1 MKKIV
6 SIISIF
12 AIMMSLC
19 VTSFANDLAEDEEI
33 RGDFIYEKGTNNIL
47 AYVGTSDICEIPENS
62 NLLGLNH
69 IKQTHTAIKKLIINK
84 NVNFSILNSSSSLEE
99 IDFKDGITEIP
110 DGIMQECDSLNKIV
124 FPSTLKKI
132 GNNSFS
138 KCPKIENVDLPN
150 NLEYIGEYVFSG
162 LNSLT
167 GDILIPDTVTHMGYK
182 AFSDCGD
189 LDKVHLSNN
198 LTYTPENKNQE
209 TACWFDGT
217 NIKEINIP
225 DKMLDKVSCYF
236 DGDNITFNSDMTV
249 NIYNMV
255 RGSAWCEDKYLKGK
269 TNKTIGND
277 KDFVIVENTLLR
289 YTGNDK
295 NPKVPEGVKSITQD
309 GFSFCDIDTVT
320 LPQSLEKIEKRAFTC
335 TTLKEITIPKN
346 VDTIESW
353 AFYMCPYMEKVTFE
367 GAPKNIEEYPLD
379 GYYINYDHKENVI
392 FKDQNIKLPE
402 NFYSNADEY
411 VLDGFYVLFK
421 EHTGIDLPKVNK
433 KDESVSTAKET
444 LKPTSSVTPTQE
456 PTVTVKP
463 SETTS
468 PIVETSAPTAKPK
481 KLTVETGNAVT
492 VKVDSTDVVFPD
504 AQPFVDENGRTQVP
518 IRAVSEMLDCKV
530 DWDDT
535 SKTATI
541 TKENGDVVKVT
552 LGSDVLTV
560 NNKSS
565 QMDTTAIIK
574 DDRTFIPVRFVA
586 EALGLEVEWLE

>member
-12 AIMMSLC
+12 AIIMSLC

-47 AYVGTSDICEIPENS
+47 AYVGRSDICEIPENS

-138 KCPKIENVDLPN
+138 KCPKIENIDLPN

-167 GDILIPDTVTHMGYK
+167 GDILIPNTVTHMGYK

-392 FKDQNIKLPE
+392 FKDPNIKLPE
-402 NFYSNADEY
+402 NFYSNSDEY

-456 PTVTVKP
+456 PTATVKP

-468 PIVETSAPTAKPK
+468 PIVETSAPTAKLK

>member
-12 AIMMSLC
+12 AIIMSLC

-392 FKDQNIKLPE
+392 FKDPNIKLPE

-586 EALGLEVEWLE
+586 EALGWEVEWLE

>member
-138 KCPKIENVDLPN
+138 KCPKIENIDLPN

-167 GDILIPDTVTHMGYK
+167 GDILIPNTVTHMGYK

-198 LTYTPENKNQE
+198 LTYTHENKNQE

-236 DGDNITFNSDMTV
+236 DGDNVTFNSDMTV

-392 FKDQNIKLPE
+392 FKDPNIKLPE
-402 NFYSNADEY
+402 NFYSNSDEY

-456 PTVTVKP
+456 PTATVKP
-463 SETTS
+463 SETT
-468 PIVETSAPTAKPK
+468 APTAKPK

>member
-6 SIISIF
+6 SIISIL

-392 FKDQNIKLPE
+392 FKEPNIKLPE

-504 AQPFVDENGRTQVP
+504 AQPFVYENGRTQVP

-565 QMDTTAIIK
+565 QMDTIAIIK

>member
-6 SIISIF
+6 SIISIL
-12 AIMMSLC
+12 AIIMSLC

-392 FKDQNIKLPE
+392 FKDPNIKLPE

-541 TKENGDVVKVT
+541 IKENGDVVKVT

>member
-138 KCPKIENVDLPN
+138 KCPKIENIDLPN

-167 GDILIPDTVTHMGYK
+167 GDILIPNTVTHMGYK

-289 YTGNDK
+289 YTGKDK

-392 FKDQNIKLPE
+392 FKDPNIKLPE
-402 NFYSNADEY
+402 NFYSNSDEY

-456 PTVTVKP
+456 PTATVKP
-463 SETTS
+463 SETT
-468 PIVETSAPTAKPK
+468 APAAKPK

>member
-6 SIISIF
+6 SIIRIL
-12 AIMMSLC
+12 AIIMSLC

-392 FKDQNIKLPE
+392 FKDPNIKLPE

>member
-6 SIISIF
+6 SIISIL

-167 GDILIPDTVTHMGYK
+167 GDILIPNTVTHMGYK

-367 GAPKNIEEYPLD
+367 GAPKIIEEYPLD

-392 FKDQNIKLPE
+392 FKEPNIKLPE

-468 PIVETSAPTAKPK
+468 PIVETSAPTAKLK

-565 QMDTTAIIK
+565 QMDTIAIIK

>member
-62 NLLGLNH
+62 NLIGLNH

-138 KCPKIENVDLPN
+138 KCPKIENIDLPN

-162 LNSLT
+162 LNSLK
-167 GDILIPDTVTHMGYK
+167 GDILIPNTVTHMGYK

-289 YTGNDK
+289 YSGNDK

-353 AFYMCPYMEKVTFE
+353 AFYMCPYMEKAE
-367 GAPKNIEEYPLD
+367 NLREY
-379 GYYINYDHKENVI
+379 GKS
-392 FKDQNIKLPE
+392 
-402 NFYSNADEY
+402 NF
-411 VLDGFYVLFK
+411 
-421 EHTGIDLPKVNK
+421 
-433 KDESVSTAKET
+433 
-444 LKPTSSVTPTQE
+444 
-456 PTVTVKP
+456 
-463 SETTS
+463 
-468 PIVETSAPTAKPK
+468 
-481 KLTVETGNAVT
+481 
-492 VKVDSTDVVFPD
+492 
-504 AQPFVDENGRTQVP
+504 
-518 IRAVSEMLDCKV
+518 
-530 DWDDT
+530 
-535 SKTATI
+535 
-541 TKENGDVVKVT
+541 
-552 LGSDVLTV
+552 
-560 NNKSS
+560 
-565 QMDTTAIIK
+565 
-574 DDRTFIPVRFVA
+574 
-586 EALGLEVEWLE
+586 

>member
-138 KCPKIENVDLPN
+138 KCPKIENIDLPN

-198 LTYTPENKNQE
+198 LTYTHENKNQE

-392 FKDQNIKLPE
+392 FKDPNIKLPE

>member
-138 KCPKIENVDLPN
+138 KCPKIENIDLPN

-167 GDILIPDTVTHMGYK
+167 GDILIPNTVTHMGYK

-198 LTYTPENKNQE
+198 LTYTHENKNQE

-402 NFYSNADEY
+402 NFYSNSDEY

-456 PTVTVKP
+456 PTATVKP
-463 SETTS
+463 SETT
-468 PIVETSAPTAKPK
+468 APTAKPK

>member
-62 NLLGLNH
+62 NLIGLNH

-138 KCPKIENVDLPN
+138 KCPKIENIDLPN

-167 GDILIPDTVTHMGYK
+167 GDILIPNTVTHMGYK

-289 YTGNDK
+289 YSGNDK

-392 FKDQNIKLPE
+392 FKDPNIKLPE
-402 NFYSNADEY
+402 NFYSNSDEY

-456 PTVTVKP
+456 PTATVKP

-468 PIVETSAPTAKPK
+468 PIVETSAPTAKLK

-535 SKTATI
+535 SKKATI

-586 EALGLEVEWLE
+586 EALGLEVVWLE

>member
-138 KCPKIENVDLPN
+138 KCPKIENIDLPN

-167 GDILIPDTVTHMGYK
+167 GDILIPNTVTHMGYK

-269 TNKTIGND
+269 TNKTIGKD

-392 FKDQNIKLPE
+392 FKDPNIKLPE
-402 NFYSNADEY
+402 NFYSNSDEY

-456 PTVTVKP
+456 PTATVEP
-463 SETTS
+463 SETT
-468 PIVETSAPTAKPK
+468 APTAKPK

>member
-6 SIISIF
+6 SIISIL
-12 AIMMSLC
+12 AIIMSLC

-138 KCPKIENVDLPN
+138 KCPKIENIDLPN

-167 GDILIPDTVTHMGYK
+167 GDILIPNTVTHMGYK

-198 LTYTPENKNQE
+198 LTYTHENKNQE

-289 YTGNDK
+289 YSGNDK

-392 FKDQNIKLPE
+392 FKDPNIKLPE
-402 NFYSNADEY
+402 NFYSNSDEY

-456 PTVTVKP
+456 PTATVKP

-492 VKVDSTDVVFPD
+492 VKVDSADVVFPD

>member
-12 AIMMSLC
+12 AIIMSLC

-138 KCPKIENVDLPN
+138 KCPKIENIDLPN

-167 GDILIPDTVTHMGYK
+167 GDILIPNTVTHMGYK

-198 LTYTPENKNQE
+198 LTYTTENKNQE

-392 FKDQNIKLPE
+392 FKDPNIKLPE

-518 IRAVSEMLDCKV
+518 IRAVSGMLDCKV

>member
-12 AIMMSLC
+12 AMMMSLC

-138 KCPKIENVDLPN
+138 KCPKIENIDLPN

-198 LTYTPENKNQE
+198 LTYTHENKNQE

-392 FKDQNIKLPE
+392 FKDPNIKLPE

>member
-1 MKKIV
+1 MV
-6 SIISIF
+6 LS
-12 AIMMSLC
+12 
-19 VTSFANDLAEDEEI
+19 
-33 RGDFIYEKGTNNIL
+33 
-47 AYVGTSDICEIPENS
+47 
-62 NLLGLNH
+62 H
-69 IKQTHTAIKKLIINK
+69 
-84 NVNFSILNSSSSLEE
+84 
-99 IDFKDGITEIP
+99 
-110 DGIMQECDSLNKIV
+110 
-124 FPSTLKKI
+124 
-132 GNNSFS
+132 
-138 KCPKIENVDLPN
+138 
-150 NLEYIGEYVFSG
+150 IGEICYSAVY
-162 LNSLT
+162 NSLT
-167 GDILIPDTVTHMGYK
+167 GDILIFLTLLRIWDVYGISLI
-182 AFSDCGD
+182 AAI

-392 FKDQNIKLPE
+392 FKDPNIKLPE

>member
-138 KCPKIENVDLPN
+138 KCPNIDSTDLPI

-167 GDILIPDTVTHMGYK
+167 GDILIPNTVTHMGYK

-236 DGDNITFNSDMTV
+236 DGDNVTFNSDMTV

-277 KDFVIVENTLLR
+277 KDFVIGMESIIASKDATLLAITEHGFGKR
-289 YTGNDK
+289 TELSEYRVQNRGGRGVITYKVTPKTGNIVGIRIANGDEDVMMITDK
-295 NPKVPEGVKSITQD
+295 GTIIRLKVEEISILGRATQ
-309 GFSFCDIDTVT
+309 GVT
-320 LPQSLEKIEKRAFTC
+320 LMRTNDGGKVVSIE
-335 TTLKEITIPKN
+335 LIQQEEI
-346 VDTIESW
+346 
-353 AFYMCPYMEKVTFE
+353 
-367 GAPKNIEEYPLD
+367 
-379 GYYINYDHKENVI
+379 
-392 FKDQNIKLPE
+392 
-402 NFYSNADEY
+402 
-411 VLDGFYVLFK
+411 
-421 EHTGIDLPKVNK
+421 NK
-433 KDESVSTAKET
+433 
-444 LKPTSSVTPTQE
+444 
-456 PTVTVKP
+456 
-463 SETTS
+463 
-468 PIVETSAPTAKPK
+468 
-481 KLTVETGNAVT
+481 
-492 VKVDSTDVVFPD
+492 
-504 AQPFVDENGRTQVP
+504 
-518 IRAVSEMLDCKV
+518 
-530 DWDDT
+530 
-535 SKTATI
+535 
-541 TKENGDVVKVT
+541 
-552 LGSDVLTV
+552 
-560 NNKSS
+560 
-565 QMDTTAIIK
+565 
-574 DDRTFIPVRFVA
+574 
-586 EALGLEVEWLE
+586 

>member
-138 KCPKIENVDLPN
+138 KCPKIENIDLPN

-167 GDILIPDTVTHMGYK
+167 GDILIPNTVTHMGYK

-198 LTYTPENKNQE
+198 LTYTHENKNQE

-236 DGDNITFNSDMTV
+236 DGDNVTFNSDMTV

-392 FKDQNIKLPE
+392 FKDPNIKLPE
-402 NFYSNADEY
+402 NFYSNSDEY

-456 PTVTVKP
+456 PTATVKP
-463 SETTS
+463 SETT
-468 PIVETSAPTAKPK
+468 APAAKPK

>member
-12 AIMMSLC
+12 AIIMSLC

-289 YTGNDK
+289 YTGNK

-392 FKDQNIKLPE
+392 FKDPNIKLPE

-468 PIVETSAPTAKPK
+468 PIVETSAPTAKLK

-560 NNKSS
+560 NNKLS

>member
-6 SIISIF
+6 SIISIL

-138 KCPKIENVDLPN
+138 KCPKIENIDLPN

-167 GDILIPDTVTHMGYK
+167 GDILIPNTVTHMGYK

-392 FKDQNIKLPE
+392 FKDPNIKLPE
-402 NFYSNADEY
+402 NFYSNSDEY

-456 PTVTVKP
+456 PTATVKP

-468 PIVETSAPTAKPK
+468 PTSAPTAKPK

>member
-6 SIISIF
+6 SIISIL

-138 KCPKIENVDLPN
+138 KCPKIENIDLPN

-167 GDILIPDTVTHMGYK
+167 GDILIPNTVTHMGYK

-392 FKDQNIKLPE
+392 FKDPNIKLPE
-402 NFYSNADEY
+402 NFYSNSDEY

-456 PTVTVKP
+456 PTATVKP
-463 SETTS
+463 SETT
-468 PIVETSAPTAKPK
+468 APAAKPK

-535 SKTATI
+535 SKTAII

>member
-12 AIMMSLC
+12 AMMMSLC

-138 KCPKIENVDLPN
+138 KCPKIENIDLPN

-167 GDILIPDTVTHMGYK
+167 GDILIPNTVTHMGYK

-198 LTYTPENKNQE
+198 LTYTHENKNQE

-289 YTGNDK
+289 YTGIDK

-392 FKDQNIKLPE
+392 FKDPNIKLPE
-402 NFYSNADEY
+402 NFYSNSDEY

-456 PTVTVKP
+456 PTATVKP
-463 SETTS
+463 SETT
-468 PIVETSAPTAKPK
+468 APAAKPK

>member
-62 NLLGLNH
+62 NLIGLNH

-138 KCPKIENVDLPN
+138 KCPKIENIDLPN

-167 GDILIPDTVTHMGYK
+167 GDILIPNTVTHMGYK

-392 FKDQNIKLPE
+392 FKDPNIKLPE
-402 NFYSNADEY
+402 NFYSNSDEY

-456 PTVTVKP
+456 PTATVKP

-468 PIVETSAPTAKPK
+468 PIVETSAPTAKLK

-586 EALGLEVEWLE
+586 EALGLEVVWLE

>member
-138 KCPKIENVDLPN
+138 KCPKIENIDLPN

-167 GDILIPDTVTHMGYK
+167 GDILIPNTVTHMGYK

-198 LTYTPENKNQE
+198 LTYTHENKNQE

-236 DGDNITFNSDMTV
+236 DGDNITFNSGMTV

-392 FKDQNIKLPE
+392 FKDPNIKLPE
-402 NFYSNADEY
+402 NFYSNSDEY

-433 KDESVSTAKET
+433 KDESVSTAKEI

-456 PTVTVKP
+456 PTATVKP
-463 SETTS
+463 SETT
-468 PIVETSAPTAKPK
+468 APAAKPK

>member
-138 KCPKIENVDLPN
+138 KCPKIENIDLPN

-289 YTGNDK
+289 YSGNDK

-392 FKDQNIKLPE
+392 FKDPNIKLPE
-402 NFYSNADEY
+402 NFYSNSDEY

-456 PTVTVKP
+456 LTATVKS

-481 KLTVETGNAVT
+481 KLTVETGNAVK

>member
-12 AIMMSLC
+12 AIIMSLC

-353 AFYMCPYMEKVTFE
+353 VFYMCPYMEKVTFE

-392 FKDQNIKLPE
+392 FKDPNIKLPE
-402 NFYSNADEY
+402 NFYSNSDEY

>member
-6 SIISIF
+6 SIISIL

-138 KCPKIENVDLPN
+138 KCPKIENIDLPN

-167 GDILIPDTVTHMGYK
+167 GDILIPNTVTHMGYK

-189 LDKVHLSNN
+189 L
-198 LTYTPENKNQE
+198 NKNQE

-392 FKDQNIKLPE
+392 FKDPNIKLPE
-402 NFYSNADEY
+402 NFYSNSDEY

-456 PTVTVKP
+456 PTATVKP

-481 KLTVETGNAVT
+481 KLTVETGNAVK

>member
-167 GDILIPDTVTHMGYK
+167 GDILIPNTVTHMGYK

-198 LTYTPENKNQE
+198 LTYTHENKNQE

-392 FKDQNIKLPE
+392 FKDPNIKLPE
-402 NFYSNADEY
+402 NFYSNSDEY

>member
-6 SIISIF
+6 SIISIL

-198 LTYTPENKNQE
+198 LTYTHENKNQE

-392 FKDQNIKLPE
+392 FKEPNIKLPE
-402 NFYSNADEY
+402 NFYSNSDEY

>member
-99 IDFKDGITEIP
+99 IDFKAGITEIP

-392 FKDQNIKLPE
+392 FKDPNIKLPE

>member
-62 NLLGLNH
+62 NLIGLNH

-198 LTYTPENKNQE
+198 LTYTHENKNQE

-289 YTGNDK
+289 YSGNDK

-392 FKDQNIKLPE
+392 FKDPNIKLPE
-402 NFYSNADEY
+402 NFYSNSDEY

-456 PTVTVKP
+456 PTATVKP

-468 PIVETSAPTAKPK
+468 PIVETSAPTAKLK